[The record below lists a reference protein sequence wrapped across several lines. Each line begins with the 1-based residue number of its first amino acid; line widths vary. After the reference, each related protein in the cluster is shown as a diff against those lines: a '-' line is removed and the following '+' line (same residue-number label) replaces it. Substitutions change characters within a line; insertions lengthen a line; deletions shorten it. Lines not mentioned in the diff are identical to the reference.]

1 MKKQF
6 SFSHWGLFL
15 WAATIAVSIT
25 VTARVTRSNPSS
37 TTTQTQVSFAQGAP
51 SNRTDQNVAQ
61 ATSAAYRDGLFEGRL
76 ARERGSKAHIAVG
89 RWSSDDDRAAFSEAY
104 EHAYSEPHPSN
115 P

>member
-6 SFSHWGLFL
+6 GFTRWGLFL
-15 WAATIAVSIT
+15 WAATTAVSIT
-25 VTARVTRSNPSS
+25 VTARVTRSNSSS
-37 TTTQTQVSFAQGAP
+37 TQTRVSFAQGAP
-51 SNRTDQNVAQ
+51 NSRTDQNVAR

-104 EHAYSEPHPSN
+104 EHAYSEAGGK
-115 P
+115 